1 MRNCLRGLYGFCWN
15 WRQNIL
21 VSWADEISKTVH
33 AGRLSLLRRI
43 TRNRQAAQHWCSLG
57 FGAKATTRS
66 GVWARGEQLPQRKG
80 SHPPLHVTLHRRRRP
95 CVRRCLCL
103 PLFPGLA
110 EPVTSLEAWLMGRR
124 KPGLS
129 LQLSFARGTYTL
141 RSMELGDF
149 GTSSHSLMDEN
160 KLNRPAYDL
169 TSDTIIIRL

>member
-1 MRNCLRGLYGFCWN
+1 
-15 WRQNIL
+15 
-21 VSWADEISKTVH
+21 
-33 AGRLSLLRRI
+33 
-43 TRNRQAAQHWCSLG
+43 
-57 FGAKATTRS
+57 
-66 GVWARGEQLPQRKG
+66 
-80 SHPPLHVTLHRRRRP
+80 
-95 CVRRCLCL
+95 
-103 PLFPGLA
+103 
-110 EPVTSLEAWLMGRR
+110 MGRR

>member
-1 MRNCLRGLYGFCWN
+1 MLTGLWGKGHYEVWGVGKRGAAPPKKG
-15 WRQNIL
+15 
-21 VSWADEISKTVH
+21 ISSSSPCDPSQKVETLCQKT
-33 AGRLSLLRRI
+33 
-43 TRNRQAAQHWCSLG
+43 SLG
-57 FGAKATTRS
+57 
-66 GVWARGEQLPQRKG
+66 
-80 SHPPLHVTLHRRRRP
+80 
-95 CVRRCLCL
+95 L

-129 LQLSFARGTYTL
+129 LQLSFARGTCTL